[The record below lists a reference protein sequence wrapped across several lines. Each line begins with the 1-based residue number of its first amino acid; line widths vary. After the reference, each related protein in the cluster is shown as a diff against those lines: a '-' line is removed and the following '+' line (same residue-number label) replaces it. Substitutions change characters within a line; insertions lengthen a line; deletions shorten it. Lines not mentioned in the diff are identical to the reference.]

1 MYHSVTIGQ
10 LATKN
15 ESGSTHSLVSG
26 KNTWTD
32 WHLIPSTRP
41 LVNPPKP
48 NTKGIQI
55 PGRNGTLDMSKVLTG
70 YMTYQNRT
78 GSWEFIVENDHWDWA
93 TAYST
98 IMGYLHGQDMC
109 CVFEDDEQYYYK
121 GLLSVN
127 AWKSDKSWSLITIDY
142 DLHPYK
148 RTIQL
153 SDEDWLWDPF
163 NFETDMIKSYDT
175 TISAGATI
183 TWTIQVSQ
191 EIIKPTIYTSA
202 STNNMV
208 ASYNGSSYPLTYGS
222 HTYDWFTTEN
232 KENTISFSNMGSSS
246 ARVRIS
252 YRGGIF

>member
-10 LATKN
+10 LTSKN

-48 NTKGIQI
+48 NTKGIQV

-78 GSWEFIVENDHWDWA
+78 GSWEFIVENGHWDWA

-109 CVFEDDEQYYYK
+109 CVFEDDEQYFYK

-127 AWKSDKSWSLITIDY
+127 SWKSDKSWSLITIDY
-142 DLHPYK
+142 DLYPYK
-148 RTIQL
+148 RTIQY

-163 NFETDMIKSYDT
+163 NFETDYIKSYNT
-175 TISAGATI
+175 TISAGSSV
-183 TWTIQVSQ
+183 TWTIQGSQ
-191 EIIKPTIYTSA
+191 EIVKPVIDSSTSNVTATYNSA
-202 STNNMV
+202 SH
-208 ASYNGSSYPLTYGS
+208 ALTSGS
-222 HTYDWFTTEN
+222 HTYDWFTTQSAN
-232 KENTISFSNMGSSS
+232 KTIKFTNNGAS
-246 ARVRIS
+246 AATVKIH